1 MYMENIAKTKA
12 KQRKRSSERE
22 SLIEDIKLQ

>member
-12 KQRKRSSERE
+12 RQRKRASERE
-22 SLIEDIKLQ
+22 YFIEDIKLQ